1 MGVEVVKANAD
12 IALRQQES
20 QLKNETAAH
29 EQKLKDRAQIE
40 ETKLEDE
47 TKLNERE

>member
-40 ETKLEDE
+40 KTKLEDE